1 MRPQRLGWSATV
13 ALTVLLFVGIYS
25 RLQRLSIAAMALIAI
40 VGALVA
46 SWALDVV
53 VSVVSYYRSGT
64 RQRSFIEVLRHH
76 VSVRTP
82 ATATIARNALVAA
95 AAVVVISATL
105 GTGVGVVDDATPTV
119 APDISTS
126 GLVPEAD
133 GADGLN
139 ETAIE
144 RAVHQRINE
153 ARADHGLSKVGYSDR
168 LSTSAREHSGRMADR
183 GELDHSDLDAQYA
196 CGYTGE
202 NIAYTYASADIATEN
217 GTVNYYG
224 NETEIAHGLVRQW
237 MHSVQHRQNI
247 LDPKFSAEGIG
258 IATAETTDG
267 ERVYATQALC
277 G

>member
-1 MRPQRLGWSATV
+1 MRTERVGWPATV
-13 ALTVLLFVGIYS
+13 AVAVLLFVAVYS
-25 RLQRLSIAAMALIAI
+25 RLQRLSVAAMAVVAI

-46 SWALDVV
+46 SWALDIV
-53 VSVVSYYRSGT
+53 VSVLAYYRNGT
-64 RQRSFIEVLRHH
+64 QPRSVGEVLRRHTRL
-76 VSVRTP
+76 RTP
-82 ATATIARNALVAA
+82 ATATIARNVLVAA
-95 AAVVVISATL
+95 AAVVVVSATL
-105 GTGVGVVDDATPTV
+105 GTGIGAVDQATPSV
-119 APDISTS
+119 SGNVSTS
-126 GLVPEAD
+126 GVLPAGDAD
-133 GADGLN
+133 DGLN

-153 ARADHGLSKVGYSDR
+153 VRADHGLSKVGYSDR

-237 MHSVQHRQNI
+237 MNSVQHRQNI

-258 IATAETTDG
+258 ITTAQTPEG